1 MATGKALVI
10 TASGGTDVFQ
20 INPAFDFQAPME
32 GEVLVKL
39 VATSVNPVDVY
50 VRTGAYASP
59 TFPKVIGGDL
69 AGHVFS
75 LGPGSNKF
83 SVGDA
88 VYALSD
94 TYVPYSKYE
103 GTYAEYAVVKEEWL
117 ANAPVADRLS
127 LVSSAGVPLVY
138 LTALQALEKA
148 EPKAGQRILVLGASG
163 GVGQF
168 GVQLAKLVYSLH
180 VTAASSVKNA
190 ELVKSLGADEV
201 WDYSAG
207 PAGLEATYGS
217 APFDIIFDVVGGELL
232 DASAKVLAA
241 GGVITHIM
249 NRGTNGADKTYRE
262 SFEAGTGPKFETTL
276 VKPDGKG
283 LEEATKLFNVG
294 KITMKVALELPL
306 EEAGKAHDIVI
317 DGHAGG
323 KVVLT
328 I

>member
-10 TASGGTDVFQ
+10 TASGGTDVFTVVPDYSF
-20 INPAFDFQAPME
+20 PAPQE

-50 VRTGAYASP
+50 VRTGTYASP
-59 TFPKVIGGDL
+59 TFPKIIGGDL
-69 AGHVFS
+69 SGHVHS
-75 LGPGSNKF
+75 LGPGVTSKF
-83 SVGDA
+83 SVGQP
-88 VYALSD
+88 VYGLSD
-94 TYVPYSKYE
+94 AYVPYSKYE

-117 ANAPVADRLS
+117 AHAPTSMS
-127 LVSSAGVPLVY
+127 LVASAGIPLVY

-168 GVQLAKLVYSLH
+168 GVQLGKLLYNLH
-180 VTAASSVKNA
+180 VTAASSAKNA
-190 ELVKSLGADEV
+190 DLVTSLGADEV
-201 WDYSAG
+201 WYYSAG
-207 PAGLEATYGS
+207 PAGLEETYGS
-217 APFDIIFDVVGGELL
+217 APFDIVFDVVGGELL
-232 DASAKVLAA
+232 DASAKTLVQ

-249 NRGTNGADKTYRE
+249 NRGTQGADKVYRE
-262 SFEAGTGPKFETTL
+262 AFEAGTGPKFETTL

-283 LEEATKLFNVG
+283 LEEAAKLFDSG
-294 KITMKVALELPL
+294 KITLKVALELPV